1 MLSYSKIR
9 PVSVSVEVDSTRCDQ
24 QELRNL
30 GLVASTRPSTSP
42 RGEVEL
48 EVVKMKKTDTGHSSE
63 VWENKESNIL

>member
-30 GLVASTRPSTSP
+30 GLVASTRPSISP

-48 EVVKMKKTDTGHSSE
+48 EVVKMKNTDTGHNSE
-63 VWENKESNIL
+63 VSVNKESNIL